1 MDSDAVA
8 DPCTVVVHS
17 EMTVSTCFA
26 VVRARREHLLAD
38 VAEEELAEVR
48 QSVQLLIALR
58 YLLRCGC
65 RLELHKLNL
74 IICNDRVL
82 WV

>member
-1 MDSDAVA
+1 
-8 DPCTVVVHS
+8 
-17 EMTVSTCFA
+17 
-26 VVRARREHLLAD
+26 LLAD

-48 QSVQLLIALR
+48 QSVQLLIALL

-65 RLELHKLNL
+65 RLELHKLDL